1 MDLKGRIALV
11 TGGGTGLGHAIAI
24 ELGRRGAGVAVN
36 YATSREAASGTVT
49 KLEALGVAAIAV
61 QADVSTPQG
70 PAELVAEVEE
80 TLGPI
85 ELLVNNAG
93 VTRGIPIEDL
103 AGVRHED
110 WQSMFGV
117 NVIGAFHC
125 AQAAVPGM
133 IERGEGSILNVAS
146 IAPYVATGSS
156 IPYVVSKAGL
166 ISLTEC
172 LSKAL
177 PASVRVNA
185 VAPGWMHTPWLE
197 RNLHPE
203 LLDQVK
209 SGELPSVAVD
219 DVARASIEL
228 LANDAVN
235 GETLILDGGDR
246 WKA

>member
-1 MDLKGRIALV
+1 MDLRDRIALV

-24 ELGRRGAGVAVN
+24 ELGRRGASVAVN
-36 YATSREAASGTVT
+36 YSTSREAAAGTVA

-61 QADVSTPQG
+61 QADISAPQG
-70 PAELVAEVEE
+70 PAELVAEVEKA
-80 TLGPI
+80 LGPVD
-85 ELLVNNAG
+85 LLVNNAG
-93 VTRGIPIEDL
+93 VTRGIPIEDI
-103 AGVRHED
+103 ASVRHDD
-110 WQSMFGV
+110 WQSMLGV

-125 AQAAVPGM
+125 AQAALPSM
-133 IERGEGSILNVAS
+133 IERGEGAILNVAS

-177 PASVRVNA
+177 PVSVRVNA

-203 LLDQVK
+203 LLAKVK

-219 DVARASIEL
+219 DVARASVEL